1 MKYYK
6 LFLFCIF
13 SFVINCKSANTIS
26 NTQIIE
32 STENA
37 VIIDVNAKNPEYIAI
52 HQLLFRGFPNSSQT
66 IPLINT
72 SETETQKKF
81 PTYFKDFFQGN
92 RYKSF
97 ITSSTKNSN
106 GSHRIV
112 INLKA
117 IRLDLEQNS
126 IIRKFGY

>member
-37 VIIDVNAKNPEYIAI
+37 VIIDVNAKREIY
-52 HQLLFRGFPNSSQT
+52 QM
-66 IPLINT
+66 
-72 SETETQKKF
+72 
-81 PTYFKDFFQGN
+81 
-92 RYKSF
+92 
-97 ITSSTKNSN
+97 
-106 GSHRIV
+106 IV
-112 INLKA
+112 
-117 IRLDLEQNS
+117 DLAV
-126 IIRKFGY
+126 IRKCHTNHKDKWQDCKHQYAKYWKSQ